1 MAMPNQ
7 EDDSKTLPKKKLKVK
22 KNNRDK
28 KQPEHPKNSNQQTKE
43 KSVDS
48 ETSNEAKPKK
58 TVNIDESE
66 SITKNNNKNNKKNN
80 GDQKKKVKL
89 KVKPKEKD
97 IDNKKGPYRE
107 ALAEVIAKKK
117 QVDER
122 LLGASQKVGEAEQ
135 ITSDPEEIAQRDE
148 RIYYLTGKGKQHPVR
163 DMQQNV
169 RDILIHSGFNELENQ
184 HFVPEKEVF
193 DQYNLISGTVL
204 EETYYLGETQKNK
217 FQISPEQLL
226 KFEEIFLHL
235 NFDSS
240 KFTEIVNEYNER
252 SLNISYFF
260 QKLKEDLEFSNV
272 DIKYLI
278 EEIPELKG
286 TNPRLTSTTLRSKMD
301 STWLSTIKAILDKD
315 NLPLK
320 VFSTG
325 VWFKREPKQ
334 TELVLKS
341 HYGASCIIVDDDVTL
356 DIGKIIVT
364 ELLDRLEIEDIEFKD
379 NYLVQEFNHNDKELE
394 VYCNN
399 IKIASVGLFQ
409 KKLLE
414 KFEIDIPVLYINF
427 GLEHLVMVREGMD
440 DIRELMY
447 PQFHSA
453 WKLND
458 QDIAKAIE
466 YIQKPKTEIGKE
478 IAENLYNICLKNNS
492 TPSPCEFT
500 VWDGAID
507 RDLSGLGSET
517 DQISNASPEEF
528 RNNQEKHLIV
538 KVSKKDKGN
547 KLCGPAALN
556 EIVVKNG
563 EIFGVNKPEQNP
575 DLAGATKT
583 EINFLGAFSNYVGR
597 EIEKRLEEGNLKDI
611 AEIKAGI
618 IRDMED
624 INLQLDGRAVR
635 FISSNNKR
643 IDVKGPMFVQ
653 VDLKFEDINSAKN
666 NEGSNKKNSSSIKTP
681 DL

>member
-7 EDDSKTLPKKKLKVK
+7 EENAKAQPKKKLKVK
-22 KNNRDK
+22 KTDHDEILQNNDILD
-28 KQPEHPKNSNQQTKE
+28 
-43 KSVDS
+43 KSVNNS
-48 ETSNEAKPKK
+48 KMKSKK
-58 TVNIDESE
+58 TKKTNASVGS
-66 SITKNNNKNNKKNN
+66 KKNN
-80 GDQKKKVKL
+80 SKTNGSSKKKVKL
-89 KVKPKEKD
+89 RIRQKEPEKE
-97 IDNKKGPYRE
+97 KGPYQK
-107 ALAEVIAKKK
+107 ALADAIARKK

-122 LLGASQKVGEAEQ
+122 LFGAHLGDVHTDQVSSK
-135 ITSDPEEIAQRDE
+135 SEEITQRDE

-163 DMQQNV
+163 DMQQNM

-184 HFVPEKEVF
+184 HFIPEKEVF
-193 DQYNLISGTVL
+193 EQYDLISSIIL
-204 EETYYLGETQKNK
+204 DETYYLGEAQRNK
-217 FQISPEQLL
+217 FQVSPEQLS
-226 KFEEIFLHL
+226 KFEEVFLHL
-235 NFDSS
+235 NFD
-240 KFTEIVNEYNER
+240 KKRFCEIVRDYNEK
-252 SLNISYFF
+252 SMNITNFF
-260 QKLKEDLEFSNV
+260 QRLKEDMEFSNI
-272 DIKYLI
+272 DIKHLI

-286 TNPRLTSTTLRSKMD
+286 TNPRLTSITLRSKMD
-301 STWLSTIKAILDKD
+301 STWLSTIKVILDKD

-334 TELVLKS
+334 SELILKS
-341 HYGASCIIVDDDVTL
+341 HYGASCIIVDDDITL

-364 ELLDRLEIEDIEFKD
+364 ELLERLGIKDLEFKD
-379 NYLVQEFNHNDKELE
+379 NYVIKEFNPNDKELE

-409 KKLLE
+409 NKLLE

-453 WKLND
+453 WKLSD
-458 QDIAKAIE
+458 QDIASAIG

-478 IAENLYNICLKNNS
+478 IAGNLYDICIKNNKA
-492 TPSPCEFT
+492 PSPCEFT
-500 VWDGAID
+500 VWEGSINQVLTNKRID
-507 RDLSGLGSET
+507 YAKTSEAVP
-517 DQISNASPEEF
+517 D
-528 RNNQEKHLIV
+528 NQFGDPEKHLIV
-538 KVSKKDKGN
+538 KVSKKEKGN

-563 EIFGVNKPEQNP
+563 DIFGIHKPEQNL

-583 EINFLGAFSNYVGR
+583 DINYLSAFSNYVGR
-597 EIEKRLEEGNLKDI
+597 EIEKRIEEGNFQEFT
-611 AEIKAGI
+611 EIKAGI
-618 IRDMED
+618 IKDMED

-635 FISSNNKR
+635 FISSNNKK

-653 VDLKFEDINSAKN
+653 VDLKIEDIKVM
-666 NEGSNKKNSSSIKTP
+666 EEIETP
-681 DL
+681 KGTSGRSDNPSEIQ